1 MSRLVDIGISIRTS
15 DKDENPWYARLMASL
30 EKYMVGLPVEILVES
45 APELTKVE
53 KRLRIFRR
61 SSAKYLCLHG
71 DTKIATPAGEI
82 PIKEMVG
89 KKDLWVYSLADVGA
103 KRTLTLK
110 PVRAAKKTRVNA
122 EMVRVRFKWRT
133 GASLSGRI
141 AYGEVICTPDHQFL
155 MLSGEYK
162 EAQYLCPSDRLEPF
176 YRVRQESG
184 AIGWHIRLFNC
195 QERYKESRFVFE
207 QVHGLVLNSRD
218 IIHHINHDPFQNW
231 PLTNL
236 MRISDKE
243 HRQYHASVDAMNPD
257 RAAKLSQSLQ
267 RFYAKNGKPQQG
279 EINRRVWNNM
289 SSEQQE
295 EKLQKMFIGLESAKL
310 DGRLSQRS
318 ISGWE
323 TRRKNG
329 NDRHSEELKKKRSEI
344 LRQQYA
350 NGMRTPPSLRSDVKK
365 KISESKRKKSALR
378 EMAASNHEVIS
389 VELVDNADA
398 YCLEVPDTHNFVANG
413 VFVHN
418 CLLEDDTE
426 ILHENWLVRMV
437 SHMAVLDRMAILNP
451 QETRQS
457 LSDSTAEELL
467 KDEVQELTNVAGFCM
482 LVDRESG
489 VEPDVRVQTMDDL
502 WMSLQ
507 ARANGWRIGRSK
519 GSLIRH
525 SKAPW
530 ADDNLAPWEQTD
542 RSRWGNGHSYY
553 ERNQHEAKRRLEAKL
568 IVEIFGD
575 VARLALPKELLPWA
589 DPLHPDF
596 GMAWDRGQ
604 PVEYKSLTS
613 CYEVPLEGLKIGGT
627 I

>member
-30 EKYMVGLPVEILVES
+30 EKYMAGLPVEILIES

-61 SSAKYLCLHG
+61 SSARYL
-71 DTKIATPAGEI
+71 
-82 PIKEMVG
+82 
-89 KKDLWVYSLADVGA
+89 
-103 KRTLTLK
+103 
-110 PVRAAKKTRVNA
+110 
-122 EMVRVRFKWRT
+122 
-133 GASLSGRI
+133 
-141 AYGEVICTPDHQFL
+141 
-155 MLSGEYK
+155 
-162 EAQYLCPSDRLEPF
+162 
-176 YRVRQESG
+176 
-184 AIGWHIRLFNC
+184 
-195 QERYKESRFVFE
+195 
-207 QVHGLVLNSRD
+207 
-218 IIHHINHDPFQNW
+218 
-231 PLTNL
+231 
-236 MRISDKE
+236 
-243 HRQYHASVDAMNPD
+243 
-257 RAAKLSQSLQ
+257 
-267 RFYAKNGKPQQG
+267 
-279 EINRRVWNNM
+279 
-289 SSEQQE
+289 
-295 EKLQKMFIGLESAKL
+295 
-310 DGRLSQRS
+310 
-318 ISGWE
+318 
-323 TRRKNG
+323 
-329 NDRHSEELKKKRSEI
+329 
-344 LRQQYA
+344 
-350 NGMRTPPSLRSDVKK
+350 
-365 KISESKRKKSALR
+365 
-378 EMAASNHEVIS
+378 
-389 VELVDNADA
+389 
-398 YCLEVPDTHNFVANG
+398 
-413 VFVHN
+413 
-418 CLLEDDTE
+418 CLLEDDAE
-426 ILHENWLVRMV
+426 ILHDNWLVRMV

-553 ERNQHEAKRRLEAKL
+553 ERDQHEAKRRLEAKL

-596 GMAWDRGQ
+596 GMVWDRGQ
-604 PVEYKSLTS
+604 PVEYMVQL
-613 CYEVPLEGLKIGGT
+613 
-627 I
+627 